1 MMNARIQ
8 VFGMGDSARHP
19 RTRRNYF
26 TAVRQTS
33 WILFLAGSSQ
43 KSGDIRQKREYSP
56 SRDWLVLLNGFK
68 YLQIYLWPIYGS
80 TKLSSWL
87 SLHFFIILYPN
98 DHCWLMW

>member
-8 VFGMGDSARHP
+8 VFGMGDSARYP

-33 WILFLAGSSQ
+33 WVLFLAGSSQ

-56 SRDWLVLLNGFK
+56 RRDWLVLLNGFK
-68 YLQIYLWPIYGS
+68 YLQIISLADLWFHQIVFLVIFPFL
-80 TKLSSWL
+80 LSS
-87 SLHFFIILYPN
+87 FI
-98 DHCWLMW
+98 LMIIAG